1 MWTMRGVPIRE
12 RWILF
17 ACRCMR
23 SLERLLPVGALWIV
37 CWPMAAIRAACRLM
51 VGAPT
56 IRQFDRVPTSLRARP
71 DRFGWVAHLWR
82 EQTRM
87 SLAQLMYLWPDR
99 LSGGRW
105 KNRCRCVGLERVE
118 RDHALGRPII
128 LATLHFGPS
137 VLLVHWLRA
146 QGMPAAGLRDSRVKA
161 RPVYWR
167 YIDRKSAVPGR
178 SDGPSVFDRTEL
190 RSAHDHL
197 LAGRILLMT
206 AEGRYHRHIRVHRE
220 GLAFDVASGPLRLA
234 AATGAIVIPCLIAA
248 GPRMSF
254 TIHLG
259 EPVPADLVI
268 DADLHRAGCDHF
280 LGELLPVV
288 RRHHHP
294 QPPRPDRPAHGQL
307 PRARPGVSPR
317 RRNGRGTADGHQ
329 RRDVEFA
336 GILGQERLARLRTT
350 DAELILPALLA
361 LIRSESSDTLGPP
374 RFPGSWATP
383 ERPAL
388 CWSLKLVMPAR

>member
-1 MWTMRGVPIRE
+1 
-12 RWILF
+12 
-17 ACRCMR
+17 MR
-23 SLERLLPVGALWIV
+23 SLERLVPVGALWIV
-37 CWPMAAIRAACRLM
+37 CSPMAAIRAVCQLM

-56 IRQFDRVPTSLRARP
+56 IHQFDQLPTSLRARR
-71 DRFGWVAHLWR
+71 DRFGWVAYLWR

-105 KNRCRCVGLERVE
+105 KDRCRCVGLERVE
-118 RDHALGRPII
+118 RNHARGRPII

-146 QGMPAAGLRDSRVKA
+146 RGMPAAGLRDGRGAA

-167 YIDRKSAVPGR
+167 YIDGLSAVPGR
-178 SDGPSVFDRTEL
+178 SDGPSVFDRTAL

-197 LAGRILLMT
+197 LAGRILVMT

-220 GLAFDVASGPLRLA
+220 GLTFDMATGPFRLA

-248 GPRMSF
+248 GPRMRF

-268 DADLHRAGCDHF
+268 DADLHRKGGDHL

-288 RRHHHP
+288 GRHL
-294 QPPRPDRPAHGQL
+294 GQSHAL
-307 PRARPGVSPR
+307 LIDHLRPGADDVPPAV
-317 RRNGRGTADGHQ
+317 GT
-329 RRDVEFA
+329 
-336 GILGQERLARLRTT
+336 L
-350 DAELILPALLA
+350 
-361 LIRSESSDTLGPP
+361 SEAAP
-374 RFPGSWATP
+374 
-383 ERPAL
+383 
-388 CWSLKLVMPAR
+388 